1 MDSEL
6 YSVVRD
12 FHAADLTRANL
23 RGADLAE
30 ADLYKADLTR
40 ADLTEADL
48 RGANLRGANL
58 TEADLTEADL
68 RGADLRGADLTR
80 ANLCGANLCGA
91 NLDFSS
97 WPLWGGSVRVI
108 VDGWLAAQLA
118 LHGALVVVDTSSG
131 VTAEEAEAVEEWQ
144 AACRK
149 LARFSHRAGVL
160 DAEP

>member
-12 FHAADLTRANL
+12 FHAADLAGANL
-23 RGADLAE
+23 SRADLAE
-30 ADLYKADLTR
+30 ADLSRADLRGADMRGADLRGAVLYKADLT
-40 ADLTEADL
+40 
-48 RGANLRGANL
+48 G
-58 TEADLTEADL
+58 ADL
-68 RGADLRGADLTR
+68 RGADLRGADMRFADLT
-80 ANLCGANLCGA
+80 GADLTGADLTGA

-97 WPLWGGSVRVI
+97 WPLWGGTAGVV
-108 VDGWLAAQLA
+108 VDVWLASQLA
-118 LHGALVVVDTSSG
+118 LHGALVETNLDAATP
-131 VTAEEAEAVEEWQ
+131 EEAEAVEEWQ